1 VAQKRLDERSGAIT
15 VASMKRAIDRRRRS
29 SNGSTVERVD
39 WHVFGETVVTLL
51 VIMDPPGTAPI
62 FVALTRGYSQQ
73 QTKRAAISAVGAAAG
88 LILGFALFGRVILDY
103 LHVSL
108 ESLSIAGG
116 LLLLLVALEMLRGED
131 MVPPPGQ
138 KVALVPL
145 ATPLLAG
152 PGAIATVMVLAR
164 QHSGGGG
171 RLGVLLGILVAALV
185 VGLVLLLA
193 GRLAQLVPDA
203 ILQFVTRV
211 FGLLLSAIA
220 VQLVVD
226 AVRTLVRTT

>member
-1 VAQKRLDERSGAIT
+1 VQWR
-15 VASMKRAIDRRRRS
+15 
-29 SNGSTVERVD
+29 
-39 WHVFGETVVTLL
+39 VFGETLVTLL
-51 VIMDPPGTAPI
+51 VIMDPPGTTPI
-62 FVALTRGYSQQ
+62 FVALTREYSPR
-73 QTKRAAISAVGAAAG
+73 QTARAAIGAVGAAAG
-88 LILGFALFGRVILDY
+88 LILAFALFGRLILDY

-131 MVPPPGQ
+131 MAPRPGHNI
-138 KVALVPL
+138 ALVPL

-164 QHSGGGG
+164 RNPGGGA
-171 RLGVLLGILVAALV
+171 RLGVLAGILVAAV
-185 VGLVLLLA
+185 TVGLVLLVA
-193 GRLAQLVPDA
+193 GRLARIVPDA
-203 ILQFVTRV
+203 LLQFVTRV

-220 VQLVVD
+220 VQLIVD